1 MVIALGQ
8 KILFEPIEMTSGK
21 RFFINDYIGK
31 NIVLYFYPKNNTP
44 GCTNESLDF
53 TEHYA
58 DFTRNNTVVF
68 GVSKDSIKS
77 HEKFKAK
84 YCMPFELIS
93 DTNKVLC
100 NAFGV
105 LRKKMMFGKKYLG
118 IERSTFLIN
127 HEGILIQV
135 YRKVIIEG
143 HASQILKFIKKL
155 RA

>member
-21 RFFINDYIGK
+21 CFFINDYIGK

-53 TEHYA
+53 TEHHD

-105 LRKKMMFGKKYLG
+105 LRKKKMFGKKYLG